1 MSLWGNKDYPTSNNK
16 PLFANTSTTTS
27 SSTINGTAANTNQ
40 YYGVVVGV
48 SATEQNSPVTAS
60 NTHPAHAGWVS
71 LKFGTGGR
79 AGRMQAETLVAMG
92 SMTFDDPKDNVWF
105 STI

>member
-1 MSLWGNKDYPTSNNK
+1 MSLWGNKDYATSNNK
-16 PLFANTSTTTS
+16 PLYANTSTTTS
-27 SSTINGTAANTNQ
+27 SSTINGAAANTDQ

-48 SATEQNSPVTAS
+48 SATEQGSPVTAS
-60 NTHPAHAGWVS
+60 NTQPAHAGWVS

-79 AGRMQAETLVAMG
+79 AGRMQAETLIAMG
-92 SMTFDDPKDNVWF
+92 SMTLDDPKDNVWF